1 MTFKTRVTTGL
12 TWALALAAL
21 AVTACGEREPQ
32 QEMPDVNVL
41 QEVAIFPLSV
51 LISTTGTREAMQT
64 TFVSGYPKDTVAA
77 WYRRGLNAAGWRIV
91 GDVVDPAGQITLHAE
106 REGPPLWIIIEDRV
120 SPPGTKYTL
129 IGAVPD
135 TTGSRP

>member
-1 MTFKTRVTTGL
+1 MTSKTRLTAGL

-51 LISTTGTREAMQT
+51 LISTSGTREAMQT

-77 WYRRGLNAAGWRIV
+77 WYRRGLNSAGWRIV